1 MISICILNMNRVETL
16 KKTFEVL
23 KSLNIEHE
31 ILVWDQ
37 NSNDG
42 SVEFLKLHPIVKLYC
57 SSKNVGN
64 SISRNKMIRD
74 SKYDYILL
82 LDSDI
87 VPIKNSIEC
96 LYKFMMNNI
105 EYSFIGYDYN
115 NHSTNIDEITPF
127 EFGINVDDVKT
138 GVRIALTQ
146 YGLFR
151 KKDLLLC
158 PFPEFYPF
166 NQEGWGAEDDMIGM
180 AINDGGVGLTGM
192 VKGRM
197 YYHNHSKSSWNHIND
212 EVHRL
217 YALRYI
223 IYKYFSLFLSADQK
237 IQTLQS
243 NEIPSTYL
251 DLTKYHWEI
260 GNNFGDVATDWV
272 WNKYFPF
279 FKLKQNSKNLLFFGG
294 SIIEHLDNA
303 RNKFNIDF
311 RNLYMFGV
319 GVYSPFFTL
328 PDIKFEIYPRGYET
342 ERLIKNR
349 GFETNNVVGDVLQ
362 LLSLLPYRESKKSN
376 TLLIQDVF
384 FNAIPI
390 TEYGN
395 KIRVADVVPSYEES
409 AEYVNMIDFLD
420 KVVEYDSVISS
431 QIHPFYYYVAS
442 GKSSKLIHKQIRTGV
457 MDVRPNDLLFIKN
470 LEFESDEYS
479 SMHCRLEMQKN
490 IPQMID
496 NLFNLLKD
504 FS

>member
-1 MISICILNMNRVETL
+1 MNAVGTL

-42 SVEFLKLHPIVKLYC
+42 SVEFLKLNPTVKLYC

-87 VPIKNSIEC
+87 VPIENSIEC
-96 LYKFMMNNI
+96 LYQFMMNNI

-138 GVRIALTQ
+138 GIRIALTQ

-197 YYHNHSKSSWNHIND
+197 YYHNHSKSSWNYIND

-223 IYKYFSLFLSADQK
+223 IYKYFSLFLSGDQK

-243 NEIPSTYL
+243 NEIPLTCL

-294 SIIEHLDNA
+294 SIVEHLDNA
-303 RNKFNIDF
+303 RNKFNI
-311 RNLYMFGV
+311 Y
-319 GVYSPFFTL
+319 
-328 PDIKFEIYPRGYET
+328 
-342 ERLIKNR
+342 
-349 GFETNNVVGDVLQ
+349 
-362 LLSLLPYRESKKSN
+362 
-376 TLLIQDVF
+376 
-384 FNAIPI
+384 
-390 TEYGN
+390 
-395 KIRVADVVPSYEES
+395 
-409 AEYVNMIDFLD
+409 
-420 KVVEYDSVISS
+420 
-431 QIHPFYYYVAS
+431 
-442 GKSSKLIHKQIRTGV
+442 
-457 MDVRPNDLLFIKN
+457 IKN
-470 LEFESDEYS
+470 L
-479 SMHCRLEMQKN
+479 
-490 IPQMID
+490 
-496 NLFNLLKD
+496 
-504 FS
+504 